1 MMALPSNK
9 LTEGRL
15 RELDGWRAISVLL
28 VIAHHLGAFQYGHI
42 VAPHLRSAAVFSN
55 IGPLGVKVFFVIS
68 GFVICRLLIL
78 EEKRNSNVSLKGFY
92 IRRVFRIL
100 PPLYLYLAV
109 LGLLLAFGL
118 IHETWSGI
126 CSSAFFLYDFVPAMR
141 GGWGVGHTWSL
152 AVEEQF
158 YLTFPILWVLT
169 RKLGRGRV
177 FLGIFC
183 LLAAWNL
190 WAAMANWNQITV
202 PSTRAGYACICWGVV
217 LASFETRARAVGRK
231 IPSLVAAAL
240 SLILLWHPVGFSTW
254 RSALYESVYM
264 PLAIGTVLVF
274 SLECTLWFRTV
285 LCWKPVQAIG
295 LSSYGIYLWQ
305 QLFTGPAEFYT
316 ATGKPIQFFL
326 QLLLVIV
333 PLSYFFVERPLM
345 RLGRSLA
352 NRVRPDRVR
361 EMAYAQDRPIAQLP

>member
-1 MMALPSNK
+1 
-9 LTEGRL
+9 
-15 RELDGWRAISVLL
+15 
-28 VIAHHLGAFQYGHI
+28 
-42 VAPHLRSAAVFSN
+42 
-55 IGPLGVKVFFVIS
+55 
-68 GFVICRLLIL
+68 
-78 EEKRNSNVSLKGFY
+78 
-92 IRRVFRIL
+92 
-100 PPLYLYLAV
+100 
-109 LGLLLAFGL
+109 
-118 IHETWSGI
+118 
-126 CSSAFFLYDFVPAMR
+126 MR
-141 GGWGVGHTWSL
+141 GGWSVGHTWSL

-240 SLILLWHPVGFSTW
+240 ALILLWHPVGFSTW

-274 SLECTLWFRTV
+274 SLECKLWLRTV
-285 LCWKPVQAIG
+285 LCWKPVQAIASVLMESICG
-295 LSSYGIYLWQ
+295 SSCLRGRPSSI
-305 QLFTGPAEFYT
+305 PRPES
-316 ATGKPIQFFL
+316 QFNSFCRFC
-326 QLLLVIV
+326 
-333 PLSYFFVERPLM
+333 S
-345 RLGRSLA
+345 
-352 NRVRPDRVR
+352 
-361 EMAYAQDRPIAQLP
+361 

>member
-1 MMALPSNK
+1 
-9 LTEGRL
+9 
-15 RELDGWRAISVLL
+15 
-28 VIAHHLGAFQYGHI
+28 
-42 VAPHLRSAAVFSN
+42 
-55 IGPLGVKVFFVIS
+55 
-68 GFVICRLLIL
+68 
-78 EEKRNSNVSLKGFY
+78 
-92 IRRVFRIL
+92 
-100 PPLYLYLAV
+100 
-109 LGLLLAFGL
+109 LLAFGL

-141 GGWGVGHTWSL
+141 GGWSVGHTWSL

-240 SLILLWHPVGFSTW
+240 ALILLWHPVGFSTW

-274 SLECTLWFRTV
+274 SLECKLWLRTV

-316 ATGKPIQFFL
+316 ATGKPIQFL
-326 QLLLVIV
+326 LPLLLVIV

-352 NRVRPDRVR
+352 NRVRPDRGR
-361 EMAYAQDRPIAQLP
+361 EIAYA

>member
-1 MMALPSNK
+1 MRAFSSNK

-28 VIAHHLGAFQYGHI
+28 VIAHHLGTYQYGSI
-42 VAPHLRSAAVFSN
+42 VAPHLRTAAIFSN

-78 EEKRNSNVSLKGFY
+78 EEQRDNNISLRGFY

-100 PPLYLYLAV
+100 PPLYLYLAL
-109 LGLLLAFGL
+109 LGLLIAFGL

-126 CSSAFFLYDFVPAMR
+126 CSSVFFLYDFVPTML
-141 GGWGVGHTWSL
+141 GGWSVGHTWSL

-169 RKLGRGRV
+169 RKIGRGRF

-190 WAAMANWNQITV
+190 WAALANWNQITV
-202 PSTRAGYACICWGVV
+202 PSTRAGYACICCGVV
-217 LASFETRARAVGRK
+217 LACFENHARGFGRK
-231 IPSLVAAAL
+231 IPPLAAAGTA
-240 SLILLWHPVGFSTW
+240 LILLWRPAGFSTW
-254 RSALYESVYM
+254 RSALYESVFM
-264 PLAIGTVLVF
+264 PLAIGTMLVF
-274 SLECTLWFRTV
+274 SLECKLGLRTV
-285 LCWKPVQAIG
+285 LCWKPMQAIG

-305 QLFTGPAEFYT
+305 QLFTAPTKFYT
-316 ATGKPIQFFL
+316 ATGRPIQFL
-326 QLLLVIV
+326 LPLLLVIV
-333 PLSYFFVERPLM
+333 PLSYFLVERPLM
-345 RLGRSLA
+345 RLGRSVA
-352 NRVRPDRVR
+352 SRVRPDRVR
-361 EMAYAQDRPIAQLP
+361 EMAYA